1 MFYFLSFFFF
11 YKRKGDTER
20 EVGRGEG
27 EETRNKEEKNNDFRQ
42 RPVLYASGSL
52 YLTHLCA
59 PMRLLH
65 SSV

>member
-1 MFYFLSFFFF
+1 MGGGAEGG
-11 YKRKGDTER
+11 RGGGRGER
-20 EVGRGEG
+20 WRGEG